1 MRKGDT
7 RCPGIS
13 TPCRRAGRW
22 LWTHRT
28 GTAER
33 YCLQHVL
40 ELFATMAESAAA
52 RRDKHNQALRTAL
65 QHLSKEDAP

>member
-1 MRKGDT
+1 MIKGDT

-22 LWTHRT
+22 LWTHHT

-33 YCLQHVL
+33 YCLRHVR
-40 ELFATMAESAAA
+40 ELFAIMSESVAT
-52 RRDKHNQALRTAL
+52 RMDEHNQALRTSL
-65 QHLSKEDAP
+65 QQLSKEDAP